1 VSWKA
6 FIGLSLLA
14 ALAAPAPGRAAVARA
29 PAAPTLAEPAV
40 LDHGPR
46 GERKVALTFDAC
58 TTPGPTPYDPRIT
71 EVLERLRVPATIFVG
86 GGWAQREPA
95 ALVELARNPLFEI
108 GNHTFSHPH
117 LTRLSDAQIRDEL
130 LRTQSEI
137 AAVTGRVPTLFR
149 PPYGEYDA
157 DVVRVAAECGLRT
170 VEYDLP
176 SGDPGAHVTR
186 QALVS
191 WVLREA
197 RPGSIVVMH
206 INHPGFPTAEALPEI
221 VDGLRARGFEL
232 VTVGTLLHS
241 TRSIGR
247 PPTVRLAAARRPSSG
262 AEAARRRLG
271 FQRPS
276 AAAVGSTITANQ
288 P

>member
-1 VSWKA
+1 V
-6 FIGLSLLA
+6 SLLA
-14 ALAAPAPGRAAVARA
+14 ALAAPGAGRAAVTRIRPD
-29 PAAPTLAEPAV
+29 PALAEPAV
-40 LDHGPR
+40 LAHGPR
-46 GERKVALTFDAC
+46 WEKRVALTFDAC
-58 TTPGPTPYDPRIT
+58 TTRGPDPYDPRIT

-95 ALVELARNPLFEI
+95 ALLELARNPLFEI
-108 GNHTFSHPH
+108 GNHTFTHPH
-117 LTRLSDAQIRDEL
+117 LTRLSDSQIRDEL
-130 LRTQSEI
+130 LRTQAEI
-137 AAVTGRVPTLFR
+137 TALTGRTPTLFR

-157 DVVRVAAECGLRT
+157 DIVHVAAECGLRT

-176 SGDPGAHVTR
+176 SGDPDAHVTR
-186 QALVS
+186 QSLVS
-191 WVLREA
+191 CVLREA

-232 VTVGTLLHS
+232 VTVGALLHS
-241 TRSIGR
+241 RR
-247 PPTVRLAAARRPSSG
+247 PSGGPPAVRLAAARRQSSG
-262 AEAARRRLG
+262 EAGQRRFG

-276 AAAVGSTITANQ
+276 AAPVGSTITANQ